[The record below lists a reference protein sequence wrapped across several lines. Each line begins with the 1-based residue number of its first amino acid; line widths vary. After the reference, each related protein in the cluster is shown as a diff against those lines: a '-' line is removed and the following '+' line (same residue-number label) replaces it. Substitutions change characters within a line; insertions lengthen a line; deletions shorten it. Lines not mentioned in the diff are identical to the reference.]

1 VPPHLRVPASTPI
14 RCPSA
19 LRAYLIVF
27 TCREG
32 DGKTMEMTLIMGG
45 AWRFMFS
52 VKGDTAMQS
61 LRRREIHHA
70 LVSTTTHGC
79 TLQVPQLPWC
89 TPDTHRRPNTGK
101 SKLPRWLTSPTLD
114 SGSQANTA
122 PGGLRWVSGESQRAA
137 YIPPRAGV

>member
-1 VPPHLRVPASTPI
+1 
-14 RCPSA
+14 
-19 LRAYLIVF
+19 
-27 TCREG
+27 
-32 DGKTMEMTLIMGG
+32 MEMTLIMGG

-89 TPDTHRRPNTGK
+89 TPDTHRRPDLSHT
-101 SKLPRWLTSPTLD
+101 RQWI
-114 SGSQANTA
+114 
-122 PGGLRWVSGESQRAA
+122 SGEYGSWRLKVGERGESEGRV
-137 YIPPRAGV
+137 YTP